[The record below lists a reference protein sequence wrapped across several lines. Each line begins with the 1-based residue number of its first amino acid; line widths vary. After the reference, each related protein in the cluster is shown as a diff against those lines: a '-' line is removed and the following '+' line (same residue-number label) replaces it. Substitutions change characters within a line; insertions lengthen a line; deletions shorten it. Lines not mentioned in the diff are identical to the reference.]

1 MFVACYDDFIP
12 GDVDVRC
19 GLWGTQ
25 ETDCVEGN
33 LKLWACPNEC
43 AAHWLHLHVCVYES
57 MYACECVDV

>member
-19 GLWGTQ
+19 GLWGAQ

-43 AAHWLHLHVCVYES
+43 AAHWLHLRVCV
-57 MYACECVDV
+57 